1 MLKERE
7 VSNRNPHW
15 VIPSPQVLARL
26 DLKDLGKCCLGYRGA
41 IILELAKD
49 VMNGKINL
57 LDMENLSDAE
67 KLCNKLK
74 DIKGIGDFVAHNVL
88 MCMGFY
94 HKVPVDSETIRHIKQ
109 VHALIIFLNLFT
121 ATAHFNLIHLA
132 WSSLIIHWCDINRNK
147 KWELDF
153 IIALIDA
160 KPVKRYCLMFYEL
173 IIWNIMTV
181 QNVYGHR
188 WQHIYTD
195 MR

>member
-1 MLKERE
+1 MAEKLCILTKRLLSVKRKRGKKPE
-7 VSNRNPHW
+7 SSLGNF
-15 VIPSPQVLARL
+15 PSPQELARL

-57 LDMENLSDAE
+57 LDLENLSDAE

-74 DIKGIGDFVAHNVL
+74 DIKGIGDFVAHNLL

-132 WSSLIIHWCDINRNK
+132 
-147 KWELDF
+147 
-153 IIALIDA
+153 
-160 KPVKRYCLMFYEL
+160 
-173 IIWNIMTV
+173 
-181 QNVYGHR
+181 
-188 WQHIYTD
+188 
-195 MR
+195 